1 MARNSLSRQK
11 TRSVN
16 NPFSLGSF
24 GSLTLRYLTG
34 RLGPKNQVI
43 NGGYGNGEYNHWYS
57 VTLDRA
63 GWIIV
68 IKGGSRPKYVNVSAY
83 DLNRNPLEGRSI
95 FDADSVSV
103 NGTVQ
108 TYYPYLDTIMG
119 AQSDLYNTYERLRL
133 DKGDERYFPLEKGT
147 YLICVSSTRNE
158 GLEYGVGIVVEFTV
172 TEIFIELEDSD
183 GSVMLSETEI
193 TGDTLE
199 LVSPINTNFVIP
211 DGVNAFTET
220 LCEIEL
226 ADTVTVPEG
235 STWLIGYRIPLAAN
249 IYKIICEPGDDL
261 YYETIHDHSL
271 SEWRNTWNATHKFD
285 TEPFPADFIPY
296 TNRP

>member
-11 TRSVN
+11 TRSAN

-24 GSLTLRYLTG
+24 GELTLRYLTG

-83 DLNRNPLEGRSI
+83 DLNRTPLEGRSI
-95 FDADSVSV
+95 FDADSVNV

-133 DKGDERYFPLEKGT
+133 DKGDERYYPLEKGT

-158 GLEYGVGIVVEFTV
+158 GLEYGVGIVVEFPV

-199 LVSPINTNFVIP
+199 LASPINTDIVIP

-220 LCEIEL
+220 LCEIEP

-235 STWLIGYRIPLAAN
+235 STWLIGDRIPLSAN
-249 IYKIICEPGDDL
+249 IYKIICEPGNDL
-261 YYETIHDHSL
+261 YFETIHDHSL
-271 SEWRNTWNATHKFD
+271 SEWISTWNATHKAD